1 MRPVPLGRLA
11 RSCARSPYTSTASGR
26 SPAQSAAISFGV
38 PGCRRR
44 NLPRMALSTP
54 LKARLRRSPLAPAH
68 SPYAPAPVIVKSR
81 RLALSLCRLATLG
94 DFAPSHARALPRP
107 PRTASG
113 SFAMLA
119 SRVVA
124 ASFRLSRMVRSL
136 ASSSPVQNRLP
147 ATGSNHFGQSGSPF
161 PVTRSTFPSRKDK
174 KFHSRTQ
181 TPTRNSNS
189 ILQLPLP
196 LHADMVLYARL
207 QAMAIGR

>member
-68 SPYAPAPVIVKSR
+68 SPCAPAPVIVKSR
-81 RLALSLCRLATLG
+81 RLALSLCRLASLG
-94 DFAPSHARALPRP
+94 GFAPSHACALPRP
-107 PRTASG
+107 TRTAPG

-124 ASFRLSRMVRSL
+124 ASFRLGRMVRSL
-136 ASSSPVQNRLP
+136 ASSSPVQNRLL
-147 ATGSNHFGQSGSPF
+147 ATESHHFCLASYPF
-161 PVTRSTFPSRKDK
+161 PVPRPLFPVSFEK
-174 KFHSRTQ
+174 
-181 TPTRNSNS
+181 
-189 ILQLPLP
+189 
-196 LHADMVLYARL
+196 
-207 QAMAIGR
+207 G